1 MKGIGGNITAT
12 IQMKETE
19 RNLIGESVESWVD
32 VHSQLGWIDF
42 ISGDSPSNFNTKLQE
57 STHVFISDYFNYRSI
72 GLTSDNSRMI
82 VGGEVFQIM
91 LIDDPM
97 EMHEQIEILL
107 KYIGGGLNG

>member
-12 IQMKETE
+12 IQMKKTD

-32 VHSQLGWIDF
+32 VHSQLGWIDLV
-42 ISGDSPSNFNTKLQE
+42 SGDSPSNFNTKLQE
-57 STHVFISDYFNYRSI
+57 STHVFISDYFNYKSI
-72 GLTSDNSRMI
+72 GLTSDNSRM
-82 VGGEVFQIM
+82 VVDGEVFQIT

-97 EMHEQIEILL
+97 GMHEQIEILL

>member
-57 STHVFISDYFNYRSI
+57 STHVFISDYFDV
-72 GLTSDNSRMI
+72 SDLEPEDTRMI
-82 VGGEVFQIM
+82 IKGKVFQVL